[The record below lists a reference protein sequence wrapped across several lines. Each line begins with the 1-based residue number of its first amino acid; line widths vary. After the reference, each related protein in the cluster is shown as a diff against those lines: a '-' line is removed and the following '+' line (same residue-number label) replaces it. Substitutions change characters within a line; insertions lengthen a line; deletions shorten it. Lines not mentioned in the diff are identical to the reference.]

1 LINDN
6 NVGKFYKYV
15 NKKLGSPKSNHPV
28 TDPVSNVLI
37 TDDTEIANVFNKYF
51 GSVFNADD
59 GLMPDIANRSDND
72 TFIDSVDF
80 SVEAVRSCLSRV
92 KPSTSYGPDGVPNI
106 LLKKLANCICMPLSY
121 IFDASFKSNCLPQQW
136 LQAFVTPVFKK
147 GATSDPNNYRP
158 ISLTCS
164 CCRVME
170 RIINSRL
177 INYLL
182 EHQLITKHQHGF
194 LRKHSTCPN
203 LLETVNDWSLA
214 LDRHLITDAVYI
226 DFQKAFDSVSHLKLI
241 SKLKSYNITGD
252 L

>member
-1 LINDN
+1 LINDD

-51 GSVFNADD
+51 GSVFTADD

-136 LQAFVTPVFKK
+136 CKHLSLQSLKK
-147 GATSDPNNYRP
+147 VLHLTLITIDQFLLHVRVVVLWRGLLTLGLSITYLS
-158 ISLTCS
+158 ISL
-164 CCRVME
+164 
-170 RIINSRL
+170 L
-177 INYLL
+177 
-182 EHQLITKHQHGF
+182 Q
-194 LRKHSTCPN
+194 STS
-203 LLETVNDWSLA
+203 TVFFENIPRA
-214 LDRHLITDAVYI
+214 LTFWKQSMIGVWHWI
-226 DFQKAFDSVSHLKLI
+226 DI
-241 SKLKSYNITGD
+241 
-252 L
+252 